1 MFPGAWN
8 CFPGLPRVIIDSFWV
23 SFIDWQF
30 VPWHLHQKHSL
41 YSITSVLIKFYII
54 YLSHLTKKEFKE
66 QSCWKNCRIQKGCA
80 EIKRILQHRYQ
91 EKQTFWAK
99 KKKRIYR
106 AKETNQGNNNLIW
119 KYLER
124 LIFLIN
130 WSKTFLLS
138 NSQGKLGRRKG
149 FNWKPQKELPI
160 QVTYCVSDLQ
170 PHSSVSQQTGRNLLG
185 KNGTLNAFLG
195 IKWETK
201 IFSKCISTFLTEFH
215 LHIETFW
222 VQQC

>member
-1 MFPGAWN
+1 MKELQDTKGMCRN
-8 CFPGLPRVIIDSFWV
+8 KENSTTQIPR
-23 SFIDWQF
+23 
-30 VPWHLHQKHSL
+30 K
-41 YSITSVLIKFYII
+41 T
-54 YLSHLTKKEFKE
+54 E
-66 QSCWKNCRIQKGCA
+66 
-80 EIKRILQHRYQ
+80 
-91 EKQTFWAK
+91 TFWAK
-99 KKKRIYR
+99 KKQRIYR

>member
-91 EKQTFWAK
+91 EKQRHSEQ
-99 KKKRIYR
+99 KRS
-106 AKETNQGNNNLIW
+106 KEYIGQRKQTRGITIW
-119 KYLER
+119 FENIWR
-124 LIFLIN
+124 GWSF

>member
-91 EKQTFWAK
+91 EKQRHSEQKRNKEYIGQRKQTRGITIWFENIWRGWSFWSTDQK
-99 KKKRIYR
+99 LFCYQTV
-106 AKETNQGNNNLIW
+106 KESLEEGKASIENLRKNFRYKSLIVSLTCNHTPLCLNKQAGICW
-119 KYLER
+119 EKMAHWTHFLALGER
-124 LIFLIN
+124 PRYF
-130 WSKTFLLS
+130 
-138 NSQGKLGRRKG
+138 Q
-149 FNWKPQKELPI
+149 
-160 QVTYCVSDLQ
+160 
-170 PHSSVSQQTGRNLLG
+170 SVFQ
-185 KNGTLNAFLG
+185 
-195 IKWETK
+195 
-201 IFSKCISTFLTEFH
+201 H
-215 LHIETFW
+215 FW
-222 VQQC
+222 PNFICT

>member
-8 CFPGLPRVIIDSFWV
+8 CFPGLLRVIIDSFWV
-23 SFIDWQF
+23 SFIDWLF

-41 YSITSVLIKFYII
+41 YSITSELIKFYII

-66 QSCWKNCRIQKGCA
+66 QSCWKNCRLQKGCA
-80 EIKRILQHRYQ
+80 EIKRILEHRYQ
-91 EKQTFWAK
+91 EKQRHSEQ
-99 KKKRIYR
+99 KRN
-106 AKETNQGNNNLIW
+106 KEYIGQRKQTRGITIW
-119 KYLER
+119 FENIWR
-124 LIFLIN
+124 GWSF

-160 QVTYCVSDLQ
+160 QVTYCVCDLQ

-185 KNGTLNAFLG
+185 K
-195 IKWETK
+195 KWHTER
-201 IFSKCISTFLTEFH
+201 IS
-215 LHIETFW
+215 W
-222 VQQC
+222 Q